1 MEGGDGVSKRVG
13 DERVG
18 DAQRNHVIELL
29 AQALGEGYLDL
40 TEYER
45 RLVEATAA
53 TTSGELVAQLAE
65 LPRRFDWDP
74 GTPVVG
80 SSVADR
86 SRARRTS
93 AALVMAV
100 ASLPFAACYGA
111 GAVPAVAAIALAGPG
126 RRVPDQRG
134 RALAA
139 IVIGLVGVV
148 GSVLSVVLLLV
159 VG

>member
-1 MEGGDGVSKRVG
+1 MEGGDGVNERAG

-18 DAQRNHVIELL
+18 DAQRNYVVELL
-29 AQALGEGYLDL
+29 ARALGEGYLDL

-53 TTSGELVAQLAE
+53 TTSGELAAQLTD
-65 LPRRFDWDP
+65 LPRRFHWDP
-74 GTPVVG
+74 RTPVVG

-86 SRARRTS
+86 AWAGRTS
-93 AALVMAV
+93 AALIMAV

-111 GAVPAVAAIALAGPG
+111 GAVFAVAAIVLAGPG
-126 RRVPDQRG
+126 RRVPGQRA

-139 IVIGLVGVV
+139 TVIGSVGVF
-148 GSVLSVVLLLV
+148 GSVMSVVLLLV